1 MSDKPCEF
9 CGDSANTHEPW
20 GLVECVDLD
29 ACLRRQAEQGDMVAA
44 ALVDERKARKAR
56 KELEIEPTDFH
67 LIYSLGG
74 AVKSEYKS
82 FASPDDA
89 EAWLKSIGARHWTI
103 EYWAGDTREE

>member
-9 CGDSANTHEPW
+9 CGDSANTHDHW
-20 GLVECVDLD
+20 GLSECVDLD

>member
-1 MSDKPCEF
+1 
-9 CGDSANTHEPW
+9 
-20 GLVECVDLD
+20 
-29 ACLRRQAEQGDMVAA
+29 MVAA

-56 KELEIEPTDFH
+56 KARKELEIDPTDFH

-89 EAWLKSIGARHWTI
+89 EEWLRSIGANHWTI
-103 EYWAGDTREE
+103 EYWDALEARKETK